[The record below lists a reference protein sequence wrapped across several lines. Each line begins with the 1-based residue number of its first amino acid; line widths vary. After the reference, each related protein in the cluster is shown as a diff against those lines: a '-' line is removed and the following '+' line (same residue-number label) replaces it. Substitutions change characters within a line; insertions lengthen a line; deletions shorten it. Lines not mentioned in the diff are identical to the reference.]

1 MVLAHCPLS
10 INRVS
15 FKSHQLVLKLFVY
28 AYLVG
33 VICRFTKSN
42 NKKSSKSFNNSLCL
56 PLFYFFQVLRC

>member
-1 MVLAHCPLS
+1 
-10 INRVS
+10 
-15 FKSHQLVLKLFVY
+15 VLKLFADKVPMN

-42 NKKSSKSFNNSLCL
+42 NKKSSKSFNNSLCI